1 MLKIPVPDSA
11 NATIKVTLAGIT
23 YDFKFEY
30 FEPPTRQGSYYL
42 TILLDGVIIIAGL
55 KLLENVA
62 ILKKYDIPEFDH
74 GQLIVLKLKDTSDP
88 VGRDNLGFGKP
99 YELIYISNNE
109 L

>member
-11 NATIKVTLAGIT
+11 NATTKVSLAGTT

-30 FEPPTRQGSYYL
+30 FEPPGVQGAYYL
-42 TILLDGVIIIAGL
+42 TILLNGVIIISGL

-62 ILKKYDIPEFDH
+62 LLKKYDIPEFDH
-74 GQLIVLKLKDTSDP
+74 GELIVLKLKDTTDP
-88 VGRDNLGFGKP
+88 VGRNNIGFGKP
-99 YELIYISNNE
+99 YELIYISDNE